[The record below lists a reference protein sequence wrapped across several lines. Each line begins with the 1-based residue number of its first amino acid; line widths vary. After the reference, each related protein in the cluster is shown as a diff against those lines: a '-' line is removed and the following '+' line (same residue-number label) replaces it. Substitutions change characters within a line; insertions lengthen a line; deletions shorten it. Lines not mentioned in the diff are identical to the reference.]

1 VKGPLVELVTQSG
14 CCTSKSAYSTFFEG
28 SVKFRPCRLIWRS
41 WAPFCCKFFLWLAV
55 AALANRCW
63 TADRLQVLS
72 AASWLLNPV
81 AALANR
87 CWTADPLAKRGLPHR
102 DSCSLCDQAGETIQH
117 ILIGCVFSRKIW
129 ALTLQ
134 SLHLEAITPNGTELG
149 FFSWWARSGK
159 MVPKNIRKGLNTLCI
174 PIA

>member
-1 VKGPLVELVTQSG
+1 MKGPLVELVTQSG

-41 WAPFCCKFFLWLAV
+41 WAPFCCKFFLWLV
-55 AALANRCW
+55 
-63 TADRLQVLS
+63 
-72 AASWLLNPV
+72 V

-87 CWTADPLAKRGLPHR
+87 CWTADPLAKRGLPHP

-117 ILIGCVFSRKIW
+117 ILIGCVFSRQIW

-149 FFSWWARSGK
+149 FLSWWARSGK